1 MLKPYII
8 FLYTLAFNFSVSQ
21 INDFQ
26 RSVELKDNNL
36 LKKNDSPSL
45 LKLSPVKGLTESNV
59 QITMGIPPIE
69 GYKEKESGITNERDV
84 VDPSWNISQ
93 KFSEN
98 QKDISKY
105 SRDFFLGD
113 IKTKSKFVRILCRDH
128 EFEDGDRIKLLLNK
142 VTIHPNISLRN
153 SGYIIDINLNQ
164 GLNTVEF
171 YALNEGSSSPNTAE
185 IKVIDENGTI
195 IGSGQWLLNT
205 GYKARLIVLKE

>member
-1 MLKPYII
+1 M
-8 FLYTLAFNFSVSQ
+8 
-21 INDFQ
+21 
-26 RSVELKDNNL
+26 
-36 LKKNDSPSL
+36 
-45 LKLSPVKGLTESNV
+45 SPVKGLTESNV

-105 SRDFFLGD
+105 SRDYFLGD

-171 YALNEGSSSPNTAE
+171 LS
-185 IKVIDENGTI
+185 
-195 IGSGQWLLNT
+195 
-205 GYKARLIVLKE
+205 LIHI